1 MIYKNT
7 FYGVAGMKLK
17 AVSQLVQMDDEN
29 TLKEILKYPEE
40 ANTKLQ
46 KDHIKPADKIFESA
60 VLQFDSVLKK
70 LAE

>member
-1 MIYKNT
+1 MS
-7 FYGVAGMKLK
+7 VAEMKVK

-29 TLKEILKYPEE
+29 TLKEVIKYLEE

-46 KDHIKPADKIFESA
+46 KDHIKSADKIFESA
-60 VLQFDSVLKK
+60 VSQYDSVLKR